1 VVILHDVRFRLEAG
15 ERIGLLGPNGAGKST
30 LVKTLVGELAPLGGE
45 RKAHKDL
52 KIGYFAQHTVE
63 SLREGASPF
72 DHLQDKAPG
81 VAAQVMRDF
90 LGSWNFAGDRAFESV
105 DGFSGGERARLALA
119 LIAWDKPNLLLLDEP
134 TNHLDLDMREALA
147 DALADFDGA
156 LVLVSHDR
164 HLLGMVCDSF
174 WRVAD
179 GKVESF
185 DGDLDDY
192 ARWLRSR
199 GNAQKKNTDAVATTT
214 ESAAD
219 RRRAAAAQRENEKVT
234 RQRVKKIETRVATI
248 EGELTTLERKLA
260 DPETYNGSTSELMKL
275 GQRQTELRKEKET
288 LEAEWLELYEL
299 LEA

>member
-1 VVILHDVRFRLEAG
+1 
-15 ERIGLLGPNGAGKST
+15 
-30 LVKTLVGELAPLGGE
+30 
-45 RKAHKDL
+45 
-52 KIGYFAQHTVE
+52 
-63 SLREGASPF
+63 
-72 DHLQDKAPG
+72 
-81 VAAQVMRDF
+81 
-90 LGSWNFAGDRAFESV
+90 
-105 DGFSGGERARLALA
+105 
-119 LIAWDKPNLLLLDEP
+119 
-134 TNHLDLDMREALA
+134 LA

-185 DGDLDDY
+185 DGDLEDY

-199 GNAQKKNTDAVATTT
+199 GSAPKKTAET
-214 ESAAD
+214 EAKPMGSAAD
-219 RRRAAAAQRENEKVT
+219 RRRAAAAQRENEKAT

-248 EGELTTLERKLA
+248 DADLTALEQKLT
-260 DPETYNGSTSELMKL
+260 DPQTYNGSTAELMKL
-275 GQRQTELRKEKET
+275 GQRQAELRKEKET